1 MVRAISSSWRC
12 LRGRRCHNVGATL
25 ASPVPERV
33 QLCGAMVIERDGR
46 RWEALLPGRQG
57 RLLFAYLT
65 LNRHRTCSRD
75 ELTGALWGE
84 HVPHAGDAGLNALLS
99 KLRRGL
105 GA

>member
-1 MVRAISSSWRC
+1 MVRAISSSLLC
-12 LRGRRCHNVGATL
+12 LRGACCHDVGATL
-25 ASPVPERV
+25 ASPVGERV

-75 ELTGALWGE
+75 ELTGALWGD
-84 HVPHAGDAGLNALLS
+84 HIPQAGDTGLNALLS
-99 KLRRGL
+99 
-105 GA
+105 